1 MDYKNMTLLQ
11 LRAMA
16 KERGLRGIS
25 TLKKEQLI
33 ERLQESEKAPEQA
46 GVERAERAASYVSE
60 RGRDSGVERAEH
72 SPSYSS
78 ERGRNDGNGR
88 PEYDRRNG
96 ERFDYHNRRNANA
109 EPPS

>member
-46 GVERAERAASYVSE
+46 GVERPERAASYVSARCFLCFRE
-60 RGRDSGVERAEH
+60 RKR
-72 SPSYSS
+72 
-78 ERGRNDGNGR
+78 
-88 PEYDRRNG
+88 
-96 ERFDYHNRRNANA
+96 
-109 EPPS
+109 